1 MKNLSDKIFESS
13 HKMVEHNGEMIF
25 EMSTLSRPV
34 DGLPNSTKICVYDEN
49 DTQGT
54 KVPHFHVLIDNGN
67 VELEVEI
74 KHIKE
79 LNIWRTK
86 GNHPKSCDG
95 FRNVKKAILNWLGKV
110 QPKMNISNAEFVIDA
125 WNRENPDHEIEY
137 DFWK

>member
-13 HKMVEHNGEMIF
+13 HKIVEYNGEMIF
-25 EMSTLSRPV
+25 EMSTLSSPV
-34 DGLPNSTKICVYDEN
+34 DGLSNSTKICAYDEN

-86 GNHPKSCDG
+86 RKSSKVMGWIHEC
-95 FRNVKKAILNWLGKV
+95 KKGK
-110 QPKMNISNAEFVIDA
+110 FVIDA
-125 WNRENPDHEIEY
+125 CNREKPDNEIEY